1 MNIEMNYDSDNFA
14 KKIEALKVI
23 LTQNK
28 KNISAY
34 EYLRY
39 HSVYELLLNWKKK
52 I

>member
-1 MNIEMNYDSDNFA
+1 MDNDGDNFA
-14 KKIEALKVI
+14 KKIEALSKVI
-23 LTQNK
+23 LKQNK
-28 KNISAY
+28 KNILAY